1 MFREKEAEALQLLDS
16 LLAPKGLH
24 VRPCGLFVDT
34 EAGYLAASPDG
45 VLDEDTLVEVK
56 CPLKC
61 RDRAIAD
68 LAASDSSFCL
78 GLDPD
83 TGTLALKRSHN
94 YYYQVQGQL
103 HCAGRTRCVF
113 MVWAPTEHHLE
124 TVHYDPEFWAEMEE
138 SLRRFYLDCLLPEI
152 VDPRAPRGRKV
163 REPRA

>member
-1 MFREKEAEALQLLDS
+1 MFREKEAEALQQLDS
-16 LLAPKGLH
+16 LLAPQGLR

-45 VLDEDTLVEVK
+45 VLDGDTLVEVK

-83 TGTLALKRSHN
+83 TGTPALKRGHN
-94 YYYQVQGQL
+94 YYYQVQGQM
-103 HCAGRTRCVF
+103 HV
-113 MVWAPTEHHLE
+113 
-124 TVHYDPEFWAEMEE
+124 
-138 SLRRFYLDCLLPEI
+138 SRR
-152 VDPRAPRGRKV
+152 
-163 REPRA
+163 

>member
-1 MFREKEAEALQLLDS
+1 MGQVRQAALQTFLKECIMFREKEAEALQLLDS
-16 LLAPKGLH
+16 LLAAQGLQL
-24 VRPCGLFVDT
+24 RPCGLFVDT

-83 TGTLALKRSHN
+83 TETLALKRSHN
-94 YYYQVQGQL
+94 YY
-103 HCAGRTRCVF
+103 
-113 MVWAPTEHHLE
+113 
-124 TVHYDPEFWAEMEE
+124 
-138 SLRRFYLDCLLPEI
+138 
-152 VDPRAPRGRKV
+152 
-163 REPRA
+163 